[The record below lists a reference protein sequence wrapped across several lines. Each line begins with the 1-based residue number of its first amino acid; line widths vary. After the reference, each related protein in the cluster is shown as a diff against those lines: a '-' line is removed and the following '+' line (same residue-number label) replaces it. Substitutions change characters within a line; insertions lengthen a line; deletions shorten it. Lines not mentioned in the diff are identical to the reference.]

1 MKILDIALKDMTRSF
16 RSAFA
21 LVFMFG
27 VPLLLTGMFYF
38 MFGGVATGS
47 QGFSVPVTKVV
58 VANLDQ
64 GGPGFDLARAGLPGG
79 SQAHSLGEMVLA
91 TLQDKSFAS
100 LMQISTAA
108 SAEAARA
115 QVDSQKAGVAI
126 LIPSDFSQQFSDLNR
141 PAVIQLYKDP
151 TLTLGPSIVQSVI
164 SQFMDSLSGAKVAVE
179 VVTRQT
185 GSTDPDLIGQV
196 VAQYLAAITGNPSG
210 TGPTG
215 DQSTALLNLHA
226 PSAKKPASS
235 TLSLIVSFIMGGMT
249 IFYAFFTG
257 TSTAQTILRED
268 EDGTLP
274 RLFTTPTSHASV
286 LGGKFLAVGLT
297 VLVQMTVL
305 LILGRLIF
313 AIQWGS
319 LLPLALVTL
328 ATVLAAATF
337 GIFIM
342 SLLKSTHQAGTVL
355 GGVLTVTGMLGM
367 VKIFT
372 MGSPTSPAWA
382 DIASMFVPQGW
393 AVRGLSQVMAAA
405 SINDILLTCLALLG
419 MSVVFFL
426 IGVLHFQKRYA

>member
-1 MKILDIALKDMTRSF
+1 MKALDIAFKDMTRSF
-16 RSAFA
+16 RSTFA

-38 MFGGVATGS
+38 MFGGAAKS
-47 QGFSVPVTKVV
+47 DQGFSVPVTNVV

-64 GGPGFDLARAGLPGG
+64 GGAGFELAKAQMPGG
-79 SQAHSLGEMVLA
+79 AQAHSLGDMVLA
-91 TLQDKSFAS
+91 SLQDKSLAS
-100 LMQISTAA
+100 LMKVSTAT
-108 SAEAARA
+108 SAAAARA
-115 QVDSQKAGVAI
+115 AVDSQKDGVAI
-126 LIPSDFSQQFSDLNR
+126 IIPADFSQQFSASNGQ
-141 PAVIQLYKDP
+141 ATIQLYKDP
-151 TLTLGPSIVQSVI
+151 TLTIGPSIVQSI
-164 SQFMDSLSGAKVAVE
+164 LSQYMDSMSGAKVAVD
-179 VVTRQT
+179 VVIQQT
-185 GSTDPDLIGQV
+185 GSSDPALIGQV
-196 VAQYLAAITGNPSG
+196 VAQYVAAI
-210 TGPTG
+210 PTG
-215 DQSTALLNLHA
+215 DQTAALLDLHA
-226 PSAKKPASS
+226 PAAQKPAAK
-235 TLSLIVSFIMGGMT
+235 TNTISLIVSLIMGGMT

-257 TSTAQTILRED
+257 TSTAQSILRED

-274 RLFTTPTSHASV
+274 RLFTTPTSQATV

-328 ATVLAAATF
+328 CTVLAAATF

-367 VKIFT
+367 IKIFT
-372 MGSPTSPAWA
+372 MGSPTSPVWA

-405 SINDILLTCLALLG
+405 AMSDILLTCLALLG

-426 IGVLHFQKRYA
+426 IGVLRFQKRYA

>member
-1 MKILDIALKDMTRSF
+1 MKVLDIAFKDMTRSF
-16 RSAFA
+16 RSTFA

-38 MFGGVATGS
+38 MFGGAAKS
-47 QGFSVPVTKVV
+47 DQGFSVPVTNVV

-64 GGPGFDLARAGLPGG
+64 GGSGFDLAKAQMPGG
-79 SQAHSLGEMVLA
+79 AQAHSLGDMVLA
-91 TLQDKSFAS
+91 SLQDKSLAS
-100 LMQISTAA
+100 LMKVSTAA
-108 SAEAARA
+108 SAESARA
-115 QVDSQKAGVAI
+115 DVDSQKDGVAI
-126 LIPSDFSQQFSDLNR
+126 IIPADFSQQFSSQNGQ
-141 PAVIQLYKDP
+141 ATIQIYKDP

-164 SQFMDSLSGAKVAVE
+164 SQYMDSMSGAKVAVD
-179 VVTRQT
+179 VVIQQT
-185 GSTDPDLIGQV
+185 GTSDPALIGQV
-196 VAQYLAAITGNPSG
+196 VSQYVAAVPA
-210 TGPTG
+210 G
-215 DQSTALLNLHA
+215 DQSASLFDLHA
-226 PSAKKPASS
+226 PAAQKPAANTN
-235 TLSLIVSFIMGGMT
+235 TLSLIVSLIMGGMT

-257 TSTAQTILRED
+257 TSTAQSILRED

-274 RLFTTPTSHASV
+274 RLFTTPTTQATV

-328 ATVLAAATF
+328 CTVLAAATF
-337 GIFIM
+337 GIFVM
-342 SLLKSTHQAGTVL
+342 SLLKSTRQSGTVL
-355 GGVLTVTGMLGM
+355 GGLLTVTGMLGM
-367 VKIFT
+367 IKIFT
-372 MGSPTSPAWA
+372 MGSPTSPVWA

-405 SINDILLTCLALLG
+405 APGDILLTCLVLLG

-426 IGVLHFQKRYA
+426 IGVLRFQKRYA